1 MTRPSP
7 YAFLFLALPLVI
19 GCGSEMS
26 LYEAVQQDDAEA
38 VRRIAK
44 SNASRLNSFTVFGSS
59 PLLYALEQGSNNAYL
74 ALLESG
80 ADPNRI
86 GPRGANLM
94 TYAAANPDVFWLRH
108 ALEHG
113 GNPNLDNMASPE
125 RRCIPLIASASD
137 ECIECL
143 KLLIDGY
150 KADIHYVVTGDDALV
165 HAAASNDFVAV
176 LFLLE
181 SGADF
186 RRKTGQYRSFANT
199 IMRKRVDDFLLEKD
213 RKGFQAVIDWLRD
226 QGVEWDKPVRDGEI
240 WSYSQMP

>member
-7 YAFLFLALPLVI
+7 YAFLLVALPLVI

-44 SNASRLNSFTVFGSS
+44 SHPSSLDSFTVFGSS
-59 PLLYALEQGSNNAYL
+59 PLLYAFEQGSKNAYL
-74 ALLESG
+74 ALLENG

-94 TYAAANPDVFWLRH
+94 TYVAANPDVFWLRH
-108 ALEHG
+108 ALKHG

-125 RRCIPLIASASD
+125 RRCIPVIASASD
-137 ECIECL
+137 DCIECL
-143 KLLIDGY
+143 KLLIEDY
-150 KADIHYVVTGDDALV
+150 NADIHYIVTGDDALV

-176 LFLLE
+176 LFLLQ

-199 IMRKRVDDFLLEKD
+199 IMQKKVSDFLLEKD
-213 RKGFQAVIDWLRD
+213 QKGFQAVIDWLRS

-240 WSYSQMP
+240 WSYSNMP